1 MGNYPQSSGAEP
13 PRTTSQKMN
22 RFLLQTRIR
31 IAKWLRGIRQ
41 SARTQVRL
49 SSFMKH
55 QSYRII
61 AKAASTRWVSIIIR
75 QWTANPCPAD
85 SGGFSHLLPGAW
97 PVQHLDVDGG
107 VWWDRHGAR

>member
-1 MGNYPQSSGAEP
+1 MGSYPQSSGAEP

-49 SSFMKH
+49 SSFMRSMVPH
-55 QSYRII
+55 YCQSCFN
-61 AKAASTRWVSIIIR
+61 SLVFIIIR
-75 QWTANPCPAD
+75 QWTVNPCPAD

-107 VWWDRHGAR
+107 VWGDRHGAR